1 MPTTADV
8 IDIAKVSTSLAIRD
22 IALGKET
29 DLTLPKK
36 LQMEADILQWVNDVN
51 YTGINLVGFAEY
63 VYGMCGGYAYEA
75 EGIIGT
81 GGIVVN
87 PSSGGSAI
95 TIAQY
100 SKFASS
106 GSTTITFSE
115 AINKILLYASR
126 GGIDVGEII
135 FSGVPTGNQVRWDT
149 NTGTLTVAATVPFG
163 AGEFV
168 RILVI

>member
-95 TIAQY
+95 TIQQY

-115 AINKILLYASR
+115 AVNKTLLYASR

-149 NTGTLTVAATVPFG
+149 NTGTLTVASTVPFG
-163 AGEFV
+163 TGEFV

>member
-1 MPTTADV
+1 MPSVADV
-8 IDIAKVSTSLAIRD
+8 IDIAKVSASLAIRD
-22 IALGKET
+22 IELGKET
-29 DLTLPKK
+29 DLNLPKK
-36 LQMEADILQWVNDVN
+36 LQMEADILEWVNDVN
-51 YTGINLVGFAEY
+51 YTGINLVGFTEY

-87 PSSGGSAI
+87 PSSGGSTR
-95 TIAQY
+95 TIEQY
-100 SKFASS
+100 SKFASG

-115 AINKILLYASR
+115 AIDKVLLYASR

-135 FSGVPTGNQVRWDT
+135 FSGAPTGNQVRWDT
-149 NTGTLTVAATVPFG
+149 NTGTLTVASTVPFQT
-163 AGEFV
+163 GEFV

>member
-95 TIAQY
+95 TIQQY

-115 AINKILLYASR
+115 AVNKTLLYASR

-163 AGEFV
+163 TGEFV

>member
-36 LQMEADILQWVNDVN
+36 LQMEADILQWVDDAN
-51 YTGINLVGFAEY
+51 YTGINLVGFTEY

-95 TIAQY
+95 TIEQY
-100 SKFASS
+100 SKFAS
-106 GSTTITFSE
+106 
-115 AINKILLYASR
+115 
-126 GGIDVGEII
+126 
-135 FSGVPTGNQVRWDT
+135 SGVPTGNQVRWDT

-163 AGEFV
+163 TGEFV

>member
-36 LQMEADILQWVNDVN
+36 LQMEADILQWVDDVN
-51 YTGINLVGFAEY
+51 YTGINLIGFTEY

-95 TIAQY
+95 TIEQY

-106 GSTTITFSE
+106 GSATITFSE
-115 AINKILLYASR
+115 AVNKTLLYASR

-149 NTGTLTVAATVPFG
+149 NTGTLTVASTVTFG
-163 AGEFV
+163 TGEFV

>member
-8 IDIAKVSTSLAIRD
+8 IDIAKVSTSLVIRD

-36 LQMEADILQWVNDVN
+36 LQMEADILQWVDDAN
-51 YTGINLVGFAEY
+51 YTGINLVGFTEY

-95 TIAQY
+95 TIEQY

-115 AINKILLYASR
+115 AVNKTLLYASR

-163 AGEFV
+163 TGEFV

>member
-8 IDIAKVSTSLAIRD
+8 IDIAKVSTSLVIRD

-36 LQMEADILQWVNDVN
+36 LQMEADILQWVDDAN
-51 YTGINLVGFAEY
+51 YTGINLVGFTEY

-95 TIAQY
+95 TIEQY

-115 AINKILLYASR
+115 AVNKTLLYASR

-149 NTGTLTVAATVPFG
+149 NTGTLTVASTVTFG
-163 AGEFV
+163 TGEFV